1 MRTIRIA
8 IAVICECILLNT
20 LATINN
26 KWAVI
31 SAFIILTVLM
41 WTAKRLSLELEGIG
55 EAKVCRILILELIVG
70 LIVAEFTQ
78 FDKEFDIVPL
88 MVSYYL
94 ITVTG
99 VLLTCKG
106 YGGAMTMNEIR
117 QYSKLA
123 SMQKIAVSGINIH
136 EFYPCR
142 NFKELYL
149 AYNKLGNECT
159 IRTDKPN
166 AGQSQELKFYIAK
179 DLSPEKLKKISDEIV
194 KDGCI
199 AIISN
204 GLRYDKYLRYNLVYK
219 INEDGTFIC
228 EYSRKKVPLR
238 HMYRYAESLNSLN
251 GSLDSCIRDWDRRV
265 AKLEDDRV
273 DIREI
278 RDILRQAYKV
288 GIFNKYVE
296 MSIYSTECGLQHKRE
311 VYWEI

>member
-1 MRTIRIA
+1 MRTIK
-8 IAVICECILLNT
+8 IAVEIICECILLNN
-20 LATINN
+20 LAVINT

-31 SAFIILTVLM
+31 LAFIILVVLL

-70 LIVAEFTQ
+70 LVVAEFTQ

-99 VLLTCKG
+99 ALLTCKG
-106 YGGAMTMNEIR
+106 YGRAMTMNEIR

-123 SMQKIAVSGINIH
+123 SMQKIAVSGLNIH

-166 AGQSQELKFYIAK
+166 AGQGQELKFYIAR

-204 GLRYDKYLRYNLVYK
+204 GLKYDKYLRYNLVYK

-251 GSLDSCIRDWDRRV
+251 GSLDSCIMDWDRRV

-296 MSIYSTECGLQHKRE
+296 MSVYSTECGLQHKRE

>member
-1 MRTIRIA
+1 MRTIK
-8 IAVICECILLNT
+8 IAVEIICECILLNN
-20 LATINN
+20 LAVINT

-31 SAFIILTVLM
+31 LAFIILVVLM
-41 WTAKRLSLELEGIG
+41 WTARRLSLELEGIG
-55 EAKVCRILILELIVG
+55 DVKVCRILILELIVG
-70 LIVAEFTQ
+70 LVVAEFTQ

-99 VLLTCKG
+99 ALLTCKG
-106 YGGAMTMNEIR
+106 YGRAMTMNEIR

-123 SMQKIAVSGINIH
+123 SMQKIAVSGLNIH

-166 AGQSQELKFYIAK
+166 AGQGQELKFYIAR

-204 GLRYDKYLRYNLVYK
+204 GLKYDKYLRYNLVYK
-219 INEDGTFIC
+219 LNEDGTFIC

-251 GSLDSCIRDWDRRV
+251 GSLDSCIMDWDRRV

-296 MSIYSTECGLQHKRE
+296 VSVYSTECGLQHKRE